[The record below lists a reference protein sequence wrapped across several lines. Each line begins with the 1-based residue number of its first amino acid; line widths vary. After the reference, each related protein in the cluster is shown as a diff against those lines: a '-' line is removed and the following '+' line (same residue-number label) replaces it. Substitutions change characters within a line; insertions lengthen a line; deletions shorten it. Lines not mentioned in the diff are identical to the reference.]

1 MTDQATR
8 ASGTAGPVTESP
20 STPDPSTV
28 APGTIADRIR
38 GAGSIAW
45 AIVGLAAVIALLG
58 VVGFVLR
65 AVFAPLILAGA
76 IVFLLN
82 PVVTRLTQRGLPRA
96 VSTGVAYLAVAGVIA
111 LAAVSIFPLA
121 AQQADGLAEE
131 WPAIERRAERWI
143 EDVAQNSQGTFFE
156 FDRSELQDA
165 LDGGESTLAD
175 QLAQARRIGMVL
187 FHFVLIV
194 VLAPIIAFYLLVDL
208 PHLTKVARSLVPLKY
223 RAEIELVMRR
233 LNRAIGGFFRG
244 QLAVAVL
251 VGVMVSIGL
260 AVIGLRFW
268 FLVGMIAGLF
278 NMIPLVGPWVGGI
291 PGVIIALTTGDM
303 MQALG
308 VVIVMVIAQQI
319 DNHFITPQVMQR
331 AVSLHPAA
339 VILALLA
346 GGTLGGFFG
355 LLLAVPVAAALKI
368 LVGHIWRAHVL
379 GEPLVTQAIHH
390 AVEEA
395 GPKTGVVE
403 DVLGE
408 RPPVMVAPPG
418 SVGEADGSDAVAG
431 GDGGDG
437 GGQVEA
443 GAVEGHGQDGH

>member
-1 MTDQATR
+1 MTDPATDSATTR
-8 ASGTAGPVTESP
+8 SIRPTDPPAATEGSAVGP
-20 STPDPSTV
+20 
-28 APGTIADRIR
+28 ATIAERIR

-45 AIVGLAAVIALLG
+45 AIVGLAAVVALLG
-58 VVGFVLR
+58 LVGFVLR

-96 VSTGVAYLAVAGVIA
+96 VSTALTYLAVVGVLA
-111 LAAVSIFPLA
+111 LATVSIFPLA
-121 AQQADGLAEE
+121 AQQADGLATE

-143 EDVAQNSQGTFFE
+143 EDVAENSQGTFFE
-156 FDRSELQDA
+156 FDRSELQEA
-165 LDGGESTLAD
+165 LEGGESSLTD
-175 QLAQARRIGMVL
+175 QLAQARRIGMLL
-187 FHFVLIV
+187 FHFLLIV

-208 PHLTKVARSLVPLKY
+208 PHLTKVARSLVPVKY
-223 RAEIELVMRR
+223 RAETELVMAR

-268 FLVGMIAGLF
+268 FLVGMIAGFF
-278 NMIPLVGPWVGGI
+278 NMIPLIGPWVGGV
-291 PGVIIALTTGDM
+291 PGVVIALTTGDM

-308 VVIVMVIAQQI
+308 VVIVMVVAQQV

-368 LVGHIWRAHVL
+368 LVGHVWRTHVL
-379 GEPLVTQAIHH
+379 GEPLVAQALRQ
-390 AVEEA
+390 AVDDA

-403 DVLGE
+403 DVKAE
-408 RPPVMVAPPG
+408 RPPVLVAQPP
-418 SVGEADGSDAVAG
+418 SVGDGNG
-431 GDGGDG
+431 GDARLGDDG
-437 GGQVEA
+437 VGQVEA
-443 GAVEGHGQDGH
+443 GAVESHQKDGD